1 VPDKVALY
9 ARTEVT
15 AMLTTASLFAL
26 PFFAISGI
34 LYIFVLWVM
43 WMIVK
48 CLKSMDA
55 SLKVI
60 AGNSQIKS

>member
-1 VPDKVALY
+1 VPDEAPRY
-9 ARTEVT
+9 ARSEVT
-15 AMLTTASLFAL
+15 PMLITAFAV

-48 CLKSMDA
+48 CLKSMDE
-55 SLKVI
+55 SLKAI
-60 AGNSQIKS
+60 ASNSSIKS

>member
-1 VPDKVALY
+1 MIL
-9 ARTEVT
+9 T
-15 AMLTTASLFAL
+15 AMAI

-48 CLKSMDA
+48 SLKSIDE
-55 SLKVI
+55 SLKEI
-60 AGNSQIKS
+60 AVSSKTKL

>member
-1 VPDKVALY
+1 MMTMMSALAVPF
-9 ARTEVT
+9 T
-15 AMLTTASLFAL
+15 AIA
-26 PFFAISGI
+26 GI

-48 CLKSMDA
+48 CLKSMDQ

-60 AGNSQIKS
+60 AANSTIKS

>member
-1 VPDKVALY
+1 VPDEGPIY
-9 ARTEVT
+9 ARTEVSS
-15 AMLTTASLFAL
+15 MLTTASLFAL

-60 AGNSQIKS
+60 ASNSTIKS

>member
-1 VPDKVALY
+1 MEY
-9 ARTEVT
+9 S
-15 AMLTTASLFAL
+15 AMAV

-48 CLKSMDA
+48 SLKSMDQ
-55 SLKVI
+55 SLKEISV
-60 AGNSQIKS
+60 SSKTKL